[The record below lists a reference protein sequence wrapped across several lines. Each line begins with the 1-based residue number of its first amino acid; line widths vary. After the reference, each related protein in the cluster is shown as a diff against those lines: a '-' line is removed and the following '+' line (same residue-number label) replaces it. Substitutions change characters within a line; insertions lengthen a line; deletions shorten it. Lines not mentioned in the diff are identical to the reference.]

1 MTRRIAIACIALVA
15 LVAVMGATDAVA
27 KKKKKPKVVTGPY
40 VGRTAPDGLDFAI
53 TLNGDRTTGSIA
65 YCGMVAPFVATGS
78 VSFKSFE
85 VHYVQPGTEDT
96 IDASGFFSGKRRS
109 VSGSIAPNGC
119 TSVPQ
124 SFFLQR

>member
-1 MTRRIAIACIALVA
+1 MIRRIAILCVA
-15 LVAVMGATDAVA
+15 LVAVMGATDAIA
-27 KKKKKPKVVTGPY
+27 KKHKKKPKVLTGPY

-53 TLNGDRTTGSIA
+53 TLNGDRTTGTVS
-65 YCGMVAPFVATGS
+65 YCGMAAPFTAIGS
-78 VSFKSFE
+78 VSFKTFE
-85 VHYVQPGTEDT
+85 VHYVQPDTGDT

-124 SFFLQR
+124 TFYLQR